1 MASINIRIDDELK
14 ARAYEE
20 LERLG
25 VTPSELMHQVLQYV
39 AEQGKLPFEPAKVAE
54 EDEDFIATVNERLSS
69 PLRVT
74 VQLDDL

>member
-1 MASINIRIDDELK
+1 MASINIHIDDELK

-39 AEQGKLPFEPAKVAE
+39 AEQGKLPFGPARQAE
-54 EDEDFIATVNERLSS
+54 EDEDLIATVNERLAS
-69 PLRVT
+69 PLRVKI
-74 VQLDDL
+74 QLDDL

>member
-1 MASINIRIDDELK
+1 MASINICIDDELK

-39 AEQGKLPFEPAKVAE
+39 AEQGKLPFGPASMAE
-54 EDEDFIATVNERLSS
+54 EDEDLIAFVNERLAS
-69 PLRVT
+69 PLRVK

>member
-14 ARAYEE
+14 ARAYQE

-25 VTPSELMHQVLQYV
+25 VTPSELVRQALQYV
-39 AEQGKLPFEPAKVAE
+39 AEQGKLPFRSVLMTE
-54 EDEDFIATVNERLSS
+54 EDQDFIAIVKERLAS
-69 PLRVT
+69 PQRVK

>member
-1 MASINIRIDDELK
+1 MASINIRIDDELE

-39 AEQGKLPFEPAKVAE
+39 AEQGKLPFGSAKVAE
-54 EDEDFIATVNERLSS
+54 EDEDLIAAVNERLAS
-69 PLRVT
+69 PLRVK
-74 VQLDDL
+74 VQMDDL